1 MPGLQ
6 GAILLIA
13 AKRQDGISSAM
24 AQHDFDT
31 NVASRVE
38 IDRLIELCVQYKEII
53 SELHDLVQQL
63 LGSLSSQ
70 SDDKP

>member
-1 MPGLQ
+1 
-6 GAILLIA
+6 
-13 AKRQDGISSAM
+13 M